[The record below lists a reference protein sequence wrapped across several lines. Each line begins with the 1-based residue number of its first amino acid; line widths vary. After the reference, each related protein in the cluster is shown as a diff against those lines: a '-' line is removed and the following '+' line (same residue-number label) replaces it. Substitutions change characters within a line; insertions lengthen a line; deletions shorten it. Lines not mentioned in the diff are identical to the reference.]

1 MNRYTTLKQ
10 LGDGTYGSVLMGK
23 SNESGE
29 LVAIKRMKRKFYSW
43 DECMNLREVKSLKK
57 LNHANVIKLK
67 EVIRENDH
75 LYFVFEYMKE
85 NLYQLMKDRT
95 KLFPESVIRN
105 IMYQILQGLAFIHKH
120 GFFHRD
126 MKPENL
132 LCMGPELIKIADF
145 GLARE
150 LRSQPPYTDYVS
162 TRWYRAPEVLLR
174 SSVYSSPI
182 DIWAV
187 GSIMAEL
194 YTLRPLF
201 PGTSE
206 VDEIFKICQVLGT
219 PKKNDWPEG
228 YQLAAAM
235 NFRFPQCVSINLKTL
250 IPNASNEAIQL
261 MSDML
266 NWDPKKRPTASQVLK
281 YPYFQ
286 VGQILGP
293 PPQYVDQKQSH
304 LRSTQSTEPKPSL
317 PRLEPV
323 SKLESISKPESQSS
337 PDAPEKIQPQCVM
350 RNSQY
355 PLQPIQLPQNV
366 TNQQPSKQQQSQS
379 FLPAINK
386 NSTPKQ
392 IATGPSNGAVGLKNC
407 RRRWGQTIL
416 KTMDSLDD
424 FDDAEFGISH
434 SKKPSIT
441 ALSEKKT
448 KESLFSVPEV
458 KSPSSGHSGGENK
471 ILKRN
476 DSGISTTSA
485 KQYYLKQSRY
495 LPGVNPKIV
504 SSGAVN
510 KEASRGPWNNP
521 LFSKPVAP
529 MGGLSFSRVAAEN
542 LIKPIEKLSCKERMN
557 EKLEEPKGNPGFASA
572 AYNPAGGY
580 IPSFHKKEVGSAGQR
595 IQLAPLGPSA
605 TEYAEYAWK
614 TKAARVQLAGP
625 TYNPATK
632 GINILTRPQP
642 VQPVHGRTDWVAK
655 YGGHR

>member
-1 MNRYTTLKQ
+1 MNRYTTMRQ

-85 NLYQLMKDRT
+85 NLYQLMKDRN

-132 LCMGPELIKIADF
+132 LCMGPELVKIADF

-174 SSVYSSPI
+174 SSIYSSPI
-182 DIWAV
+182 DVWAV

-219 PKKNDWPEG
+219 PKKSDWPEG
-228 YQLAAAM
+228 YQLASSM
-235 NFRFPQCVSINLKTL
+235 NFRFPQCAPINLKTL

-261 MSDML
+261 MTEML
-266 NWDPKKRPTASQVLK
+266 NWDPKKRPTASQALK
-281 YPYFQ
+281 HPYFQ
-286 VGQILGP
+286 VGQVLGSSSHP
-293 PPQYVDQKQSH
+293 LESKQTLNKQRQPLEPEPALVEVQPKLPAHVPEQAARQPQ
-304 LRSTQSTEPKPSL
+304 PKPSH
-317 PRLEPV
+317 
-323 SKLESISKPESQSS
+323 Q
-337 PDAPEKIQPQCVM
+337 
-350 RNSQY
+350 
-355 PLQPIQLPQNV
+355 PLQSIQLPQNSNV
-366 TNQQPSKQQQSQS
+366 QQPPKQQSQQKPPQTLFPS
-379 FLPAINK
+379 ILKNMPTK
-386 NSTPKQ
+386 PNST
-392 IATGPSNGAVGLKNC
+392 VGHKSA
-407 RRRWGQTIL
+407 RRRWGQTVF
-416 KTMDSLDD
+416 KSGDSWDD
-424 FDDAEFGISH
+424 FEDFNFGASH
-434 SKKPSIT
+434 SKKPSMGIFK
-441 ALSEKKT
+441 EKRK
-448 KESLFSVPEV
+448 KDSPLWLPESVP
-458 KSPSSGHSGGENK
+458 SGSNHSAEENK
-471 ILKRN
+471 NLPASVSLKYGSEVSN
-476 DSGISTTSA
+476 ASTA

-495 LPGVNPKIV
+495 LPGVNPKNV
-504 SSGAVN
+504 SLI
-510 KEASRGPWNNP
+510 ASRKDGNPYPWNNS
-521 LFSKPVAP
+521 LFPKSLAP
-529 MGGLSFSRVAAEN
+529 IGSEFAFKRTNAGN
-542 LIKPIEKLSCKERMN
+542 LGSYAP
-557 EKLEEPKGNPGFASA
+557 
-572 AYNPAGGY
+572 YNQSGY
-580 IPSFHKKEVGSAGQR
+580 VPSFLKKEVGSAGQR
-595 IQLAPLGPSA
+595 IQLAPLGA
-605 TEYAEYAWK
+605 TTSEYTWNMK
-614 TKAARVQLAGP
+614 TGRGQFSGP
-625 TYNPATK
+625 TYNPTAK
-632 GINILTRPQP
+632 NLNLVTRAQP
-642 VQPVHGRTDWVAK
+642 VHSVHGRTDWMAK